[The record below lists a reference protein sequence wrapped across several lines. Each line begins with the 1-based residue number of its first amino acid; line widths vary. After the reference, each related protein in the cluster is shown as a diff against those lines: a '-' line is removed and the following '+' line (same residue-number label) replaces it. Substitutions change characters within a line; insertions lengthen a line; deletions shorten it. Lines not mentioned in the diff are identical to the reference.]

1 MSMVIEAGFREDERA
16 VAAQLYWQAFGAK
29 LGKVLGPSSRAIPF
43 LTAVMDPDFAIVAR
57 DAGGQ
62 LLGMAGFKT
71 PEGGLINGG
80 LRDMARHYGWFG
92 TAWRAVLLSAL
103 ERDPEA
109 GVLQMDG
116 IFVAQAARGKGVGG
130 QLLDA
135 VTARAAELALRVVRL
150 DVIDT
155 NPRARALYERKGFLA
170 MTRSHTGPLRHIFG
184 FRSALRMERP
194 VVPVQ
199 A

>member
-43 LTAVMDPDFAIVAR
+43 LTAVMDPDYAFVAR

-80 LRDMARHYGWFG
+80 LRDMARRAAECAG
-92 TAWRAVLLSAL
+92 TRP
-103 ERDPEA
+103 RGG
-109 GVLQMDG
+109 GVPDG
-116 IFVAQAARGKGVGG
+116 RYFVAQAARGKGVGG

-155 NPRARALYERKGFLA
+155 NPRAQALYERKGFVA

>member
-1 MSMVIEAGFREDERA
+1 MVIEAGFREDERA

-43 LTAVMDPDFAIVAR
+43 LTAVMDPDYAIVAH
-57 DAGGQ
+57 DAECQ

-92 TAWRAVLLSAL
+92 TAWRAVLLIAL

-109 GVLQMDG
+109 GVFQMEV
-116 IFVAQAARGKGVGG
+116 FLSLRRRVAKEWAGNCWMRS
-130 QLLDA
+130 
-135 VTARAAELALRVVRL
+135 
-150 DVIDT
+150 
-155 NPRARALYERKGFLA
+155 PRARRNWRCGWCGW
-170 MTRSHTGPLRHIFG
+170 M
-184 FRSALRMERP
+184 
-194 VVPVQ
+194 
-199 A
+199 